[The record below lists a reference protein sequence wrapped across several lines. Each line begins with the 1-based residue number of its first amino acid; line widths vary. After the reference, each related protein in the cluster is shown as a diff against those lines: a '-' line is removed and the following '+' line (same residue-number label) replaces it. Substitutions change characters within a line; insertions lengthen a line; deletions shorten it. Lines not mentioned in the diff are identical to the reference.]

1 MHNIVIN
8 HKKIKKGMFIMKKKK
23 KKKKKR
29 KAAGY
34 AQNC

>member
-1 MHNIVIN
+1 MHNIVITQ
-8 HKKIKKGMFIMKKKK
+8 KIIKKGRSIMKK

>member
-1 MHNIVIN
+1 MHNIVITQ
-8 HKKIKKGMFIMKKKK
+8 KIIKKGRSIM
-23 KKKKKR
+23 KKKKR